1 MKIPKESGVN
11 LNYLFLI
18 FITFSL
24 IACELGS
31 DYTKSNQ
38 NLKNKNGAVS
48 STSSLASAAGIDIMK
63 KGGNA
68 FDAIVATGF
77 TLAVTSPSNGNIG
90 GGGFMVARTA
100 EGEIV
105 TLDFR
110 EKAPTLSY
118 ETMFL
123 DQEGNYSRNLAL
135 LSHKSSGVPG
145 TVDGLLKIFDDYG
158 SGNFTLDEIMS
169 YAIDYAENGHAI
181 NKSSAWGFD
190 FYKHLFLE
198 DKGSTEIFIKN
209 YSLEMRQLKEDVQ
222 NETIPEEEYIK
233 KMRDIKEWNE
243 GDIIVQKDL
252 AKTLKRIAT
261 NGRDGFYDGET
272 ADLIVSEMKAN
283 NGLISHDDL
292 NEYSSVYREPIV
304 GSYRGYTIISMG
316 PPSSGG
322 PLIIQMLN
330 MLENFDVSSMTRNST
345 EFVHML
351 TEIQRLAYADR
362 AIHLGDPDFYPS
374 PVPMLISKDYA
385 KKRLELVSMDK
396 ATPSTDIAAG
406 STIPESMETTHYSAM
421 DKFGNTVGITTT
433 INLSYGNKKIVDGAG
448 FLLNNE
454 MDDFASSPGSQ
465 NAFGLIGY
473 EANSIKP
480 AKRPLSSMS
489 PTIVLNPEGEPL
501 MTIGAA
507 GGSRIIT
514 TVLQVII
521 SVIDHKLNVQE
532 AISLGRTHSQWIP
545 DVIRYE
551 GKNKMNTEFNQFL
564 PSLSTKQIEDLKSLN
579 HKFEDGN
586 VENGIYYLARA
597 HGIMYKDGQFI
608 TGVDWRGN
616 GEISDGITY

>member
-1 MKIPKESGVN
+1 M
-11 LNYLFLI
+11 L
-18 FITFSL
+18 SL
-24 IACELGS
+24 MACKFGS
-31 DYTKSNQ
+31 DYTQTSQ
-38 NLKNKNGAVS
+38 NLENKNGAVS
-48 STSSLASAAGIDIMK
+48 STSRLASAAGIDIMK

-100 EGEIV
+100 NGEIV

-123 DQEGNYSRNLAL
+123 DENGNYSRNLAL

-145 TVDGLLKIFDDYG
+145 TVDGLIKIFNDYG
-158 SGNFTLDEIMS
+158 SGNFTLNEILS
-169 YAIDYAENGHAI
+169 YAIEYAENGHAI
-181 NKSSAWGFD
+181 NKSSAFGFD

-198 DKGSTEIFIKN
+198 DKGSTEVFIKD
-209 YSLEMRQLKEDVQ
+209 YSLEMRQLQEDVS
-222 NETIPEEEYIK
+222 NGTIPEEEYIK
-233 KMRDIKEWNE
+233 KMRELNQWNE

-252 AKTLKRIAT
+252 AETLKRIAL
-261 NGRDGFYDGET
+261 NGRDGFYEGKT
-272 ADLIVSEMKAN
+272 ADLIVNEMKLN
-283 NGLISHDDL
+283 NGLISHEDL
-292 NEYSSVYREPIV
+292 KEYNSVYREPIV
-304 GSYRGYTIISMG
+304 GNYRGHTIISMG

-330 MLENFDVSSMTRNST
+330 MLENFEVQAMKRNST

-385 KKRLELVSMDK
+385 KKRLGLISMDK
-396 ATPSTDIAAG
+396 ATPSSEIAAG

-433 INLSYGNKKIVDGAG
+433 INLSFGNKKIVDGAG

-489 PTIVLNPEGEPL
+489 PTIVLNPEGESL

-521 SVIDHKLNVQE
+521 SVVDHKLNVQE
-532 AISLGRTHSQWIP
+532 AINLGRTHSQWIP

-551 GKNKMNTEFNQFL
+551 GVNNMNTKFNEFL
-564 PSLSTKQIEDLKSLN
+564 PSLSTKQIDELKNLN
-579 HKFEDGN
+579 HRFEDGN

-597 HGIMYKDGQFI
+597 HGIMYKDGQFT

>member
-1 MKIPKESGVN
+1 MKKILKKTS
-11 LNYLFLI
+11 
-18 FITFSL
+18 FIIIAMSL

-31 DYTKSNQ
+31 DYTIVNKNEP
-38 NLKNKNGAVS
+38 NKNGAVS
-48 STSSLASAAGIDIMK
+48 STSSLASKAGIDIMK
-63 KGGNA
+63 RGGNA

-100 EGEIV
+100 DGEIV
-105 TLDFR
+105 SLDFR
-110 EKAPTLSY
+110 EKAPTMSY

-123 DQEGNYSRNLAL
+123 DQDGNYSRNLAL

-145 TVDGLLKIFDDYG
+145 TVDGLIRILEDYG
-158 SGNFTLDEIMS
+158 SGNFTLQEILS
-169 YAIDYAENGHAI
+169 YAIDYAENGHPI
-181 NKSSAWGFD
+181 NKSSAFGFD
-190 FYKHLFLE
+190 FYKHFFLE
-198 DKGSTEIFIKN
+198 DKGSTKIFIKD
-209 YSLEMRQLKEDVQ
+209 YTLEMKQLQEDVL
-222 NETIPEEEYIK
+222 NGTIPEEEYIQ
-233 KMRDIKEWNE
+233 KMRSLDQWEQ
-243 GDIIVQKDL
+243 GDIIYQKDL
-252 AKTLKRIAT
+252 AETLKRIAK
-261 NGRDGFYDGET
+261 NGRDGFYKGKT
-272 ADLIVSEMKAN
+272 ADLIVDEMKAN
-283 NGLISHDDL
+283 NGLISHKDL
-292 NEYSSVYREPIV
+292 EEYNSVYREPII
-304 GSYRGYTIISMG
+304 GNYRGYTVASMG

-330 MLENFDVSSMTRNST
+330 MLENFDVASMKRNST
-345 EFVHML
+345 QFVHML

-374 PVPMLISKDYA
+374 PIPMLVSKDYA
-385 KKRLELVSMDK
+385 KKRLGLISMDR
-396 ATPSTDIAAG
+396 ATPSEEIAAG
-406 STIPESMETTHYSAM
+406 NSVPESMETTHYSAM

-454 MDDFASSPGSQ
+454 MDDFATSPGVQ

-489 PTIVLNPEGEPL
+489 PTIVLDPDGTPL
-501 MTIGAA
+501 MTVGAA

-521 SVIDHKLNVQE
+521 SVIDHNLNVQD
-532 AISLGRTHSQWIP
+532 AINFGRTHSQWIP

-551 GKNKMNTEFNQFL
+551 GVNDSNEEFNKFL
-564 PSLSTKQIEDLKSLN
+564 PSLSTNQINELKMLN

-597 HGIMYKDGQFI
+597 HGIMYKNGQFF

-616 GEISDGITY
+616 GEISDGVTY

>member
-1 MKIPKESGVN
+1 MKKN

-18 FITFSL
+18 FITLSL
-24 IACELGS
+24 IACEFGS
-31 DYTKSNQ
+31 DYTKTNQ
-38 NLKNKNGAVS
+38 NLNNKNGAVS
-48 STSSLASAAGIDIMK
+48 STSRLASAAGVDIMK

-100 EGEIV
+100 NGEIV

-123 DQEGNYSRNLAL
+123 DENGNYSRNLAL

-158 SGNFTLDEIMS
+158 SGNFTIEEILS
-169 YAIDYAENGHAI
+169 YAIDYAENGHTI
-181 NKSSAWGFD
+181 NKSSAFGFD

-198 DKGSTEIFIKN
+198 DEGSTDIFIKD
-209 YSLEMRQLKEDVQ
+209 YSLEMRQLQEDVL
-222 NETIPEEEYIK
+222 NGTIPQEEYIN
-233 KMRDIKEWNE
+233 KMRLLKQWDE
-243 GDIIVQKDL
+243 GDIIIQKDL
-252 AKTLKRIAT
+252 AETLKRIASD
-261 NGRDGFYDGET
+261 GRDGFYKGKT
-272 ADLIVSEMKAN
+272 ADLIVNEMKAN

-292 NEYSSVYREPIV
+292 KEYNSVYREPIV

-330 MLENFDVSSMTRNST
+330 MLENFEIASMKRNST

-374 PVPMLISKDYA
+374 PVPMLISKEYA
-385 KKRLELVSMDK
+385 KKRLGLVSMDK
-396 ATPSTDIAAG
+396 ATPSTEIAAG
-406 STIPESMETTHYSAM
+406 NTTPESMETTHYSAM

-532 AISLGRTHSQWIP
+532 AINLGRTHSQWIP

-551 GKNKMNTEFNQFL
+551 GENRMNTEFNQFL

>member
-1 MKIPKESGVN
+1 MFM
-11 LNYLFLI
+11 L
-18 FITFSL
+18 SL
-24 IACELGS
+24 MACKFGS
-31 DYTKSNQ
+31 DYTQTIQ
-38 NLKNKNGAVS
+38 NLDNKNGAVS
-48 STSSLASAAGIDIMK
+48 STSRLASAAGIDIMK

-100 EGEIV
+100 NGEIV

-123 DQEGNYSRNLAL
+123 DENGNYSRNLAL
-135 LSHKSSGVPG
+135 FSHKSSGVPG
-145 TVDGLLKIFDDYG
+145 SVDGLIKIFNDYG
-158 SGNFTLDEIMS
+158 SGNFTLNEILS
-169 YAIDYAENGHAI
+169 YAIKYAENGHAI
-181 NKSSAWGFD
+181 NKSSAFGFD

-198 DKGSTEIFIKN
+198 DKGSTEVFIKD
-209 YSLEMRQLKEDVQ
+209 YSLEMRQLQEDVS
-222 NETIPEEEYIK
+222 NGTIPEEEYIK
-233 KMRDIKEWNE
+233 KMRELNQWNE

-252 AKTLKRIAT
+252 AETLKRIAL
-261 NGRDGFYDGET
+261 NGRDGFYEGKT
-272 ADLIVSEMKAN
+272 ADLIVNEMKLN
-283 NGLISHDDL
+283 NGLISHEDL
-292 NEYSSVYREPIV
+292 KEYNSVYREPIV
-304 GSYRGYTIISMG
+304 GNYRGHTIISMG

-330 MLENFDVSSMTRNST
+330 MLENFEVQAMKRNST

-385 KKRLELVSMDK
+385 KKRLGLISMDK
-396 ATPSTDIAAG
+396 ATPSSEIAAG
-406 STIPESMETTHYSAM
+406 STTPESMETTHYSAM

-433 INLSYGNKKIVDGAG
+433 INLSFGNKKIVDGAG

-489 PTIVLNPEGEPL
+489 PTIVLNPEGESL

-521 SVIDHKLNVQE
+521 SVVDHKLNVQE
-532 AISLGRTHSQWIP
+532 AINLGRTHSQWIP

-551 GKNKMNTEFNQFL
+551 GVNNMNTKSNEFL
-564 PSLSTKQIEDLKSLN
+564 PSLSIKQIDELKNLN
-579 HKFEDGN
+579 HRFEDGN

-597 HGIMYKDGQFI
+597 HGIMYKDGQFT

>member
-1 MKIPKESGVN
+1 MKKN

-18 FITFSL
+18 LATFSL

-31 DYTKSNQ
+31 DYTNTNQ

-100 EGEIV
+100 AGEIV

-145 TVDGLLKIFDDYG
+145 TVDGLIRIFNDYG
-158 SGNFTLDEIMS
+158 SGNFTLDEILS
-169 YAIDYAENGHAI
+169 YAIDYAENGHAV

-261 NGRDGFYDGET
+261 NGRDGFYKGET
-272 ADLIVSEMKAN
+272 ADLIVNEMKAN
-283 NGLISHDDL
+283 NGLITYEDL
-292 NEYSSVYREPIV
+292 KEYNSVYRKPII
-304 GSYRGYTIISMG
+304 GNYRGYTIISMG

-421 DKFGNTVGITTT
+421 DKLGNTVGITTT

-489 PTIVLNPEGEPL
+489 PTIVLTPEGEPL

-521 SVIDHKLNVQE
+521 SVVDHNLSVQD
-532 AISLGRTHSQWIP
+532 AINLGRTHSQWIP

-564 PSLSTKQIEDLKSLN
+564 PSLSEKQISELEDLD

-586 VENGIYYLARA
+586 VESGMYYLARA
-597 HGIMYKDGQFI
+597 HGIMYKNGQFF

>member
-1 MKIPKESGVN
+1 MKKN

-18 FITFSL
+18 LATFSL

-31 DYTKSNQ
+31 DYKKANQ

-90 GGGFMVARTA
+90 GGGFMVAITA
-100 EGEIV
+100 AGEIV

-145 TVDGLLKIFDDYG
+145 TVDGLIRIFNDYG
-158 SGNFTLDEIMS
+158 SGNFTLDEILS
-169 YAIDYAENGHAI
+169 YAIDYAENGHAV

-261 NGRDGFYDGET
+261 NGRDGFYKGET
-272 ADLIVSEMKAN
+272 ADLIVNEMKAN
-283 NGLISHDDL
+283 NGLITYEDL
-292 NEYSSVYREPIV
+292 KEYNSVYRKPIV
-304 GSYRGYTIISMG
+304 GNYRGYTIISMG

-421 DKFGNTVGITTT
+421 DKLGNTVGITTT

-489 PTIVLNPEGEPL
+489 PTIVLTPEGEPL

-521 SVIDHKLNVQE
+521 SVVDHNLSVQD
-532 AISLGRTHSQWIP
+532 AINLGRTHSQWIP

-564 PSLSTKQIEDLKSLN
+564 PSLSEKQISELEDLD

-586 VENGIYYLARA
+586 VESGMYYLARA
-597 HGIMYKDGQFI
+597 HGIMYKNGQFL

>member
-1 MKIPKESGVN
+1 MKKN
-11 LNYLFLI
+11 LNYLLLI
-18 FITFSL
+18 LSTFSL

-31 DYTKSNQ
+31 DYTKTNQ

-145 TVDGLLKIFDDYG
+145 TVDGLIKIFNDYG
-158 SGNFTLDEIMS
+158 SGNFTLDEILS

-209 YSLEMRQLKEDVQ
+209 YSLEMRQLQEDVQ

-233 KMRDIKEWNE
+233 KMRGIKEWNE

-261 NGRDGFYDGET
+261 NGRDGFYEGET

-283 NGLISHDDL
+283 NGLITYEDL
-292 NEYSSVYREPIV
+292 KEYNSVYRKPVI

-345 EFVHML
+345 EFVHLL

-385 KKRLELVSMDK
+385 KKRLELVSMDR

-421 DKFGNTVGITTT
+421 DKLGNTVGITTT

-489 PTIVLNPEGEPL
+489 PTIVLTPEGEPL

-514 TVLQVII
+514 TVLQIII
-521 SVIDHKLNVQE
+521 SVVDHNLSVQD
-532 AISLGRTHSQWIP
+532 AINLGRTHSQWIP

-564 PSLSTKQIEDLKSLN
+564 PSLSEKQISELEELN

-586 VENGIYYLARA
+586 VESGMYYLARA
-597 HGIMYKDGQFI
+597 HGIMYKNGQFF

>member
-1 MKIPKESGVN
+1 MKKN

-18 FITFSL
+18 LATFSL

-31 DYTKSNQ
+31 DYTKTNQ
-38 NLKNKNGAVS
+38 NLNNKNGAVS

-145 TVDGLLKIFDDYG
+145 TVDGLIRIFNDYG
-158 SGNFTLDEIMS
+158 SGNFTLNEILS

-209 YSLEMRQLKEDVQ
+209 YSLEMRQLQEDVQ

-261 NGRDGFYDGET
+261 NGRDGFYEGET

-283 NGLISHDDL
+283 NGLITYEDL
-292 NEYSSVYREPIV
+292 KEYNSVYRKPII

-421 DKFGNTVGITTT
+421 DKLGNTVGITTT

-489 PTIVLNPEGEPL
+489 PTIVLTPEGEPL

-521 SVIDHKLNVQE
+521 SVVDHNLSVQD
-532 AISLGRTHSQWIP
+532 AINLGRTHSQWIP

-564 PSLSTKQIEDLKSLN
+564 PSLSEKQISELEELD

-586 VENGIYYLARA
+586 VESGMYYLARA
-597 HGIMYKDGQFI
+597 HGIMYKNGQFF

>member
-1 MKIPKESGVN
+1 MFM
-11 LNYLFLI
+11 L
-18 FITFSL
+18 SL
-24 IACELGS
+24 MACKFGS
-31 DYTKSNQ
+31 DYTQTSQ
-38 NLKNKNGAVS
+38 NLENKNGAVS
-48 STSSLASAAGIDIMK
+48 STSRLASAAGIDIMK

-100 EGEIV
+100 NGEII

-123 DQEGNYSRNLAL
+123 DENGNYSRNLAL

-145 TVDGLLKIFDDYG
+145 TVDGLIKIFNDYG
-158 SGNFTLDEIMS
+158 SGNFTLNEILS
-169 YAIDYAENGHAI
+169 YAIEYAENGHAI
-181 NKSSAWGFD
+181 NKSSAFGFD

-198 DKGSTEIFIKN
+198 DKGSTEVFIKD
-209 YSLEMRQLKEDVQ
+209 YSLEMRQLQEDVS
-222 NETIPEEEYIK
+222 NGTIPEEEYIK
-233 KMRDIKEWNE
+233 KMRQLNQWNE

-252 AKTLKRIAT
+252 AETLKRIAL
-261 NGRDGFYDGET
+261 NGRDGFYEGKT
-272 ADLIVSEMKAN
+272 ADLIVNEMKLN

-292 NEYSSVYREPIV
+292 KEYNSVYREPIV
-304 GSYRGYTIISMG
+304 GNYRGHTIISMG

-330 MLENFDVSSMTRNST
+330 MLENFEVQAMKRNST

-385 KKRLELVSMDK
+385 KKRLGLISMDK
-396 ATPSTDIAAG
+396 ATPSSEIAAG
-406 STIPESMETTHYSAM
+406 STTPESMETTHYSAM

-433 INLSYGNKKIVDGAG
+433 INLSFGNKKIVDGAG

-489 PTIVLNPEGEPL
+489 PTIVLNPEGESL

-521 SVIDHKLNVQE
+521 SVVDHKLNVQE
-532 AISLGRTHSQWIP
+532 AINLGRTHSQWIP

-551 GKNKMNTEFNQFL
+551 GVNDMNTKFNEFL
-564 PSLSTKQIEDLKSLN
+564 PSLSTKQIDELKNLN
-579 HKFEDGN
+579 HRFEDGN

-597 HGIMYKDGQFI
+597 HGIMYKDGQFT

>member
-1 MKIPKESGVN
+1 MFM
-11 LNYLFLI
+11 L
-18 FITFSL
+18 SL
-24 IACELGS
+24 MACKFGS
-31 DYTKSNQ
+31 DYTQTIQ
-38 NLKNKNGAVS
+38 NLDNRNGAVS
-48 STSSLASAAGIDIMK
+48 STSRLASAAGIDIMK

-100 EGEIV
+100 NGEIV

-123 DQEGNYSRNLAL
+123 DENGNYSRNLAL
-135 LSHKSSGVPG
+135 FSHKSSGVPG
-145 TVDGLLKIFDDYG
+145 TVDGLIKIFNDYG
-158 SGNFTLDEIMS
+158 SGNFTLNEILS
-169 YAIDYAENGHAI
+169 YAIEYAENGHAI
-181 NKSSAWGFD
+181 NKSSAFGFD

-198 DKGSTEIFIKN
+198 DKGSTEVFIKD
-209 YSLEMRQLKEDVQ
+209 YSLEMRQLQEDVS
-222 NETIPEEEYIK
+222 NGTIPEEEYIK
-233 KMRDIKEWNE
+233 KMRELNQWNE
-243 GDIIVQKDL
+243 GDVIVQKDL
-252 AKTLKRIAT
+252 AETLKRIAL
-261 NGRDGFYDGET
+261 NGRDGFYEGKT
-272 ADLIVSEMKAN
+272 ADLIVNEMKLN
-283 NGLISHDDL
+283 NGLISHEDL
-292 NEYSSVYREPIV
+292 KEYNSVYREPIV
-304 GSYRGYTIISMG
+304 GNYRGHTIISMG

-330 MLENFDVSSMTRNST
+330 MLENFEVQAMKRNST

-385 KKRLELVSMDK
+385 KKRLGLISMDK
-396 ATPSTDIAAG
+396 ATPSSEIAAG
-406 STIPESMETTHYSAM
+406 STTPESMETTHYSAM

-433 INLSYGNKKIVDGAG
+433 INLSFGNKKIVDGAG

-489 PTIVLNPEGEPL
+489 PTIVLNPEGESL

-521 SVIDHKLNVQE
+521 SVVDHKLNVQE
-532 AISLGRTHSQWIP
+532 AINLGRTHSQWIP

-551 GKNKMNTEFNQFL
+551 GVNNMNAKSNEFL
-564 PSLSTKQIEDLKSLN
+564 PSLSTKQIDELKNLN
-579 HKFEDGN
+579 HRFEDGN

-597 HGIMYKDGQFI
+597 HGIMYKDGQFT

>member
-1 MKIPKESGVN
+1 MFM
-11 LNYLFLI
+11 L
-18 FITFSL
+18 SL
-24 IACELGS
+24 MACKFGS
-31 DYTKSNQ
+31 DYTQTNQ
-38 NLKNKNGAVS
+38 NLENKNGAVS
-48 STSSLASAAGIDIMK
+48 STSRLASAAGIDIMK

-100 EGEIV
+100 NGEIV

-123 DQEGNYSRNLAL
+123 DENGNYSRNLAL

-145 TVDGLLKIFDDYG
+145 TVDGLIKIFNDYG
-158 SGNFTLDEIMS
+158 SGNFTLNEILS
-169 YAIDYAENGHAI
+169 YAIEYAENGHAI
-181 NKSSAWGFD
+181 NKSSAFGFD

-198 DKGSTEIFIKN
+198 DKGSTEVFIKD
-209 YSLEMRQLKEDVQ
+209 YSLEMRQLQEDVS
-222 NETIPEEEYIK
+222 NGTIPEEEYIK
-233 KMRDIKEWNE
+233 KMRELNQWNE

-252 AKTLKRIAT
+252 AETLKRIAL
-261 NGRDGFYDGET
+261 NGRDGFYEGKT
-272 ADLIVSEMKAN
+272 ADLIVNEMKLN
-283 NGLISHDDL
+283 NGLISHEDL
-292 NEYSSVYREPIV
+292 KEYNSVYREPIV
-304 GSYRGYTIISMG
+304 GNYRGHTIISMG

-330 MLENFDVSSMTRNST
+330 MLENFEVQAMKRNST

-385 KKRLELVSMDK
+385 KKRLGLISMDK
-396 ATPSTDIAAG
+396 ATPSSEIAAG

-433 INLSYGNKKIVDGAG
+433 INLSFGNKKIVDGAG

-489 PTIVLNPEGEPL
+489 PTIVLSPEGEPL

-532 AISLGRTHSQWIP
+532 AINLGRTHSQWIP

-551 GKNKMNTEFNQFL
+551 GMNNMNTKFNKFL
-564 PSLSTKQIEDLKSLN
+564 PSLSTKQIDELKSLN
-579 HKFEDGN
+579 HRFEDGN

-597 HGIMYKDGQFI
+597 HGIMYKDGQFT

>member
-1 MKIPKESGVN
+1 MFM
-11 LNYLFLI
+11 L
-18 FITFSL
+18 SL
-24 IACELGS
+24 MACKFGS
-31 DYTKSNQ
+31 DYTQTNQ
-38 NLKNKNGAVS
+38 NLENKNGAVS
-48 STSSLASAAGIDIMK
+48 STSRLASAAGIDIMK

-100 EGEIV
+100 NGEIV

-123 DQEGNYSRNLAL
+123 DENGNYSRNLAL

-145 TVDGLLKIFDDYG
+145 TVDGLIKIFNDYG
-158 SGNFTLDEIMS
+158 SGNFTLNEILS
-169 YAIDYAENGHAI
+169 YAIEYAENGHAI
-181 NKSSAWGFD
+181 NKSSAFGFD

-198 DKGSTEIFIKN
+198 DKGSTEVFIKD
-209 YSLEMRQLKEDVQ
+209 YSLEMRQLQEDVS
-222 NETIPEEEYIK
+222 NGTIPEEEYIK
-233 KMRDIKEWNE
+233 KMRQLNQWNE

-252 AKTLKRIAT
+252 AETLKRIAL
-261 NGRDGFYDGET
+261 NGRDGFYEGKT
-272 ADLIVSEMKAN
+272 ADLIVNEMKLN

-292 NEYSSVYREPIV
+292 KEYNSVYREPIV
-304 GSYRGYTIISMG
+304 GNYRGHTIISMG

-330 MLENFDVSSMTRNST
+330 MLENFEVRAMKRNST

-385 KKRLELVSMDK
+385 KKRLGLISMDK
-396 ATPSTDIAAG
+396 ATPSSEIAAG
-406 STIPESMETTHYSAM
+406 STTPESMETTHYSAM

-433 INLSYGNKKIVDGAG
+433 INLSFGNKKIVDGAG

-489 PTIVLNPEGEPL
+489 PTIVLNPEGESL

-521 SVIDHKLNVQE
+521 SVVDHKLNVQE
-532 AISLGRTHSQWIP
+532 AINLGRTHSQWIP

-551 GKNKMNTEFNQFL
+551 GVNDMNTKSNEFL
-564 PSLSTKQIEDLKSLN
+564 PSLSTKQIDELKNLN
-579 HKFEDGN
+579 HRFEDGN

-597 HGIMYKDGQFI
+597 HGIMYKDGQFT

>member
-1 MKIPKESGVN
+1 M
-11 LNYLFLI
+11 
-18 FITFSL
+18 
-24 IACELGS
+24 ACKFES
-31 DYTKSNQ
+31 DYTQTNQ
-38 NLKNKNGAVS
+38 NLENKNGAVS
-48 STSSLASAAGIDIMK
+48 STSRLASAAGIDIMK

-100 EGEIV
+100 NGEIV

-123 DQEGNYSRNLAL
+123 DENGNYSRNLAL

-145 TVDGLLKIFDDYG
+145 TVDGLIKIFNDYG
-158 SGNFTLDEIMS
+158 SGNFTLNEILS
-169 YAIDYAENGHAI
+169 YAIEYAENGHAI
-181 NKSSAWGFD
+181 NKSSAFGFD

-198 DKGSTEIFIKN
+198 DKGSTEVFIKD
-209 YSLEMRQLKEDVQ
+209 YSLEMRQLQEDVS
-222 NETIPEEEYIK
+222 NGTIPEEEYIK
-233 KMRDIKEWNE
+233 KMRELNQWNE

-252 AKTLKRIAT
+252 AETLKRIAL
-261 NGRDGFYDGET
+261 NGRDGFYEGKT
-272 ADLIVSEMKAN
+272 ADLIVNEMKLN
-283 NGLISHDDL
+283 NGLISHEDL
-292 NEYSSVYREPIV
+292 KEYNSVYREPIV
-304 GSYRGYTIISMG
+304 GNYRGHTIISMG

-330 MLENFDVSSMTRNST
+330 MLENFEVQAMKRNST

-385 KKRLELVSMDK
+385 KKRLGLISMDK
-396 ATPSTDIAAG
+396 ATPSSEIAAG
-406 STIPESMETTHYSAM
+406 STTPESMETTHYSAM

-433 INLSYGNKKIVDGAG
+433 INLSFGNKKIVDGAG

-489 PTIVLNPEGEPL
+489 PTIVLSPEGEPL

-532 AISLGRTHSQWIP
+532 AINLGRTHSQWIP

-551 GKNKMNTEFNQFL
+551 GMNDMNTKFNKFL
-564 PSLSTKQIEDLKSLN
+564 PSLSTKQIDELKSLN
-579 HKFEDGN
+579 HRFEDGN

-597 HGIMYKDGQFI
+597 HGIMYKDGQFT

>member
-1 MKIPKESGVN
+1 MFMLS
-11 LNYLFLI
+11 F
-18 FITFSL
+18 
-24 IACELGS
+24 IACKFGS
-31 DYTKSNQ
+31 DYTQTSQ
-38 NLKNKNGAVS
+38 NLENKNGAVS
-48 STSSLASAAGIDIMK
+48 STSRLASAAGIDIMK

-100 EGEIV
+100 NGEIV

-123 DQEGNYSRNLAL
+123 DENGNYSRNLAL

-145 TVDGLLKIFDDYG
+145 TVDGLIKIFDDYG
-158 SGNFTLDEIMS
+158 SGNFTLDEILS

-181 NKSSAWGFD
+181 NKSSAFGFD

-198 DKGSTEIFIKN
+198 DKGSTEVFIKD
-209 YSLEMRQLKEDVQ
+209 YSLEMRQLQEDVS
-222 NETIPEEEYIK
+222 NGTIPEEEYIK
-233 KMRDIKEWNE
+233 KMRQLNQWNE
-243 GDIIVQKDL
+243 GDVIVQKDL
-252 AKTLKRIAT
+252 AETLKRIAL
-261 NGRDGFYDGET
+261 NGRDGFYEGKT
-272 ADLIVSEMKAN
+272 ADLIVNEMKLN

-292 NEYSSVYREPIV
+292 KEYNSVYREPIV
-304 GSYRGYTIISMG
+304 GNYRGHTIISMG

-330 MLENFDVSSMTRNST
+330 MLENFEVQAMKRNST

-385 KKRLELVSMDK
+385 KKRLGLISMDK
-396 ATPSTDIAAG
+396 ATPSSEIAAG
-406 STIPESMETTHYSAM
+406 STTPESMETTHYSAM

-433 INLSYGNKKIVDGAG
+433 INLSFGNKKIVDGAG

-489 PTIVLNPEGEPL
+489 PTIVLNPEGESL

-521 SVIDHKLNVQE
+521 SVVDHKLNVQE
-532 AISLGRTHSQWIP
+532 AINLGRTHSQWIP

-551 GKNKMNTEFNQFL
+551 GVNDMNTKFNEFL
-564 PSLSTKQIEDLKSLN
+564 PSLSTKQIDELKNLN
-579 HKFEDGN
+579 HRFEDGN

-597 HGIMYKDGQFI
+597 HGIMYKDGQFT

>member
-1 MKIPKESGVN
+1 MKIILKKTS
-11 LNYLFLI
+11 LI
-18 FITFSL
+18 LIAISL

-31 DYTKSNQ
+31 DYPLAN
-38 NLKNKNGAVS
+38 NNEENRNGAVS
-48 STSSLASAAGIDIMK
+48 STSNLASEAGIDIMK

-77 TLAVTSPSNGNIG
+77 TLAVTSPANGNIG

-100 EGEIV
+100 DGEIIS
-105 TLDFR
+105 LDFR

-123 DQEGNYSRNLAL
+123 DKDGKYSRNLAL
-135 LSHKSSGVPG
+135 LSHQSSGVPG
-145 TVDGLLKIFDDYG
+145 TVDGLIKIFDDYG
-158 SGNFTLDEIMS
+158 SGNFTLQEILS

-181 NKSSAWGFD
+181 NKSSAFGFD
-190 FYKHLFLE
+190 FYKHFFLE
-198 DKGSTEIFIKN
+198 DVGSTKIFIKD
-209 YSLEMRQLKEDVQ
+209 YSLEMRQLQEDVL
-222 NETIPEEEYIK
+222 NGTIPEEEYIK
-233 KMRDIKEWNE
+233 KMRALDQWNQ
-243 GDIIVQKDL
+243 GDIIYQKDL
-252 AKTLKRIAT
+252 AETLKRIAK
-261 NGRDGFYDGET
+261 NGRDGFYKGET
-272 ADLIVSEMKAN
+272 ADLIVDEMKSN
-283 NGLISHDDL
+283 NGLISHADL
-292 NEYSSVYREPIV
+292 EEYNSVYRDPII
-304 GSYRGYTIISMG
+304 GNYRGFTIASMG

-330 MLENFDVSSMTRNST
+330 MLENFDVSSMKRNST
-345 EFVHML
+345 QFVHML

-374 PVPMLISKDYA
+374 PIPMLVSKDYA
-385 KKRLELVSMDK
+385 KKRLGLVSMDK
-396 ATPSTDIAAG
+396 ATPSEEIAAG
-406 STIPESMETTHYSAM
+406 KSIPESMETTHYSAM
-421 DKFGNTVGITTT
+421 DSFGNTVGITTT

-454 MDDFASSPGSQ
+454 MDDFATSPGVQ

-489 PTIVLNPEGEPL
+489 PTIVLDPDGKPL

-521 SVIDHKLNVQE
+521 SVVDHNLNVQD
-532 AISLGRTHSQWIP
+532 AINLGRTHSQWIP

-551 GKNKMNTEFNQFL
+551 GKNNLIEESNKFL
-564 PSLSTKQIEDLKSLN
+564 PSLSSKQIDELKMLN

-586 VENGIYYLARA
+586 VENGNYFIARA
-597 HGIMYKDGQFI
+597 HGIMYKNGQFF

>member
-1 MKIPKESGVN
+1 MFM
-11 LNYLFLI
+11 L
-18 FITFSL
+18 SL
-24 IACELGS
+24 MACKFGS
-31 DYTKSNQ
+31 DYTQTNQ
-38 NLKNKNGAVS
+38 NLENKNGAVS
-48 STSSLASAAGIDIMK
+48 STSRLASAAGIDIMK

-100 EGEIV
+100 NGEIV

-123 DQEGNYSRNLAL
+123 DENGNYSRNLAL

-145 TVDGLLKIFDDYG
+145 TVDGLIKIFNDYG
-158 SGNFTLDEIMS
+158 SGNFTLNEILS
-169 YAIDYAENGHAI
+169 YAIEYAENGHAI
-181 NKSSAWGFD
+181 NKSSAFGFD

-198 DKGSTEIFIKN
+198 DKGSTEVFIKD
-209 YSLEMRQLKEDVQ
+209 YSLEMRQLQEDVS
-222 NETIPEEEYIK
+222 NGTIPEEEYIK
-233 KMRDIKEWNE
+233 KMRQLNQWNE

-252 AKTLKRIAT
+252 AETLKRIAL
-261 NGRDGFYDGET
+261 NGRDGFYEGKT
-272 ADLIVSEMKAN
+272 ADLIVNEMKLN

-292 NEYSSVYREPIV
+292 KEYNSVYREPIV
-304 GSYRGYTIISMG
+304 GNYRGHTIISMG

-330 MLENFDVSSMTRNST
+330 MLENFEVQAMKRNST

-385 KKRLELVSMDK
+385 KKRLGLISMDK
-396 ATPSTDIAAG
+396 ATPSSEIAAG
-406 STIPESMETTHYSAM
+406 STTPESMETTHYSAM

-433 INLSYGNKKIVDGAG
+433 INLSFGNKKIVDGAG

-489 PTIVLNPEGEPL
+489 PTIVLNPEGESL

-521 SVIDHKLNVQE
+521 SVVDHKLNVQE
-532 AISLGRTHSQWIP
+532 AINLGRTHSQWIP

-551 GKNKMNTEFNQFL
+551 GVNDMNTKFNEFL
-564 PSLSTKQIEDLKSLN
+564 PSLSTKQIDELKNLN
-579 HKFEDGN
+579 HRFEDGN

-597 HGIMYKDGQFI
+597 HGIMYKDGQFT

>member
-1 MKIPKESGVN
+1 MKKN

-31 DYTKSNQ
+31 DYTKTNQ

-145 TVDGLLKIFDDYG
+145 TVDGLIRIFNDYG
-158 SGNFTLDEIMS
+158 SGNFTLDEILS

-209 YSLEMRQLKEDVQ
+209 YSLEMRQLQEDVQ

-261 NGRDGFYDGET
+261 NGRDGFYEGET

-283 NGLISHDDL
+283 NGLITYEDL
-292 NEYSSVYREPIV
+292 KEYNSVYRKPII

-421 DKFGNTVGITTT
+421 DKLGNTVGITTT

-489 PTIVLNPEGEPL
+489 PTIVLTPEGEPL

-521 SVIDHKLNVQE
+521 SVVDHNLSVQD
-532 AISLGRTHSQWIP
+532 AINLGRTHSQWIP

-564 PSLSTKQIEDLKSLN
+564 PSLSEKQISELEELD

-586 VENGIYYLARA
+586 VESGMYYLARA
-597 HGIMYKDGQFI
+597 HGIMYKKGQFF

>member
-1 MKIPKESGVN
+1 MFM
-11 LNYLFLI
+11 L
-18 FITFSL
+18 SL
-24 IACELGS
+24 MACKFGS
-31 DYTKSNQ
+31 DYTQTSQ
-38 NLKNKNGAVS
+38 NLENKNGAVS
-48 STSSLASAAGIDIMK
+48 STSRLASAAGIDIMK

-100 EGEIV
+100 NGEIV

-123 DQEGNYSRNLAL
+123 DENGNYSRNLAL

-145 TVDGLLKIFDDYG
+145 TVDGLIKIFDDYG
-158 SGNFTLDEIMS
+158 SGNFTLDEILS

-181 NKSSAWGFD
+181 NKSSAFGFD

-198 DKGSTEIFIKN
+198 DKGSTEVFIKD
-209 YSLEMRQLKEDVQ
+209 YSLEMRQLQEDVS
-222 NETIPEEEYIK
+222 NGTIPEEEYIK
-233 KMRDIKEWNE
+233 KMRQLNQWNE

-252 AKTLKRIAT
+252 AETLKRIAL
-261 NGRDGFYDGET
+261 NGRDGFYEGKT
-272 ADLIVSEMKAN
+272 ADLIVNEMKLN

-292 NEYSSVYREPIV
+292 KEYNSVYREPIV
-304 GSYRGYTIISMG
+304 GNYRGHTIISMG

-330 MLENFDVSSMTRNST
+330 MLENFEVQAMKRNST

-385 KKRLELVSMDK
+385 KKRLGLISMDK
-396 ATPSTDIAAG
+396 ATPSSEIAAG
-406 STIPESMETTHYSAM
+406 STTPESMETTHYSAM

-433 INLSYGNKKIVDGAG
+433 INLSFGNKKIVDGAG

-489 PTIVLNPEGEPL
+489 PTIVLNPEGESL

-521 SVIDHKLNVQE
+521 SVVDHKLNVQE
-532 AISLGRTHSQWIP
+532 AINLGRTHSQWIP

-551 GKNKMNTEFNQFL
+551 GINDMNTKSNEFL
-564 PSLSTKQIEDLKSLN
+564 PSLSAKQIDELKNLN
-579 HKFEDGN
+579 HRFEDGN

-597 HGIMYKDGQFI
+597 HGIMYKDGQFT

>member
-1 MKIPKESGVN
+1 MKKN

-18 FITFSL
+18 LATFSL

-31 DYTKSNQ
+31 DYTKTNQ

-100 EGEIV
+100 AGEIV

-145 TVDGLLKIFDDYG
+145 TVDGLIRIFNDYG
-158 SGNFTLDEIMS
+158 SGNFTLDDILS
-169 YAIDYAENGHAI
+169 YAIDYAENGHAV

-261 NGRDGFYDGET
+261 NGRDGFYKGET
-272 ADLIVSEMKAN
+272 ADLIVNEMKAN
-283 NGLISHDDL
+283 NGLITYEDL
-292 NEYSSVYREPIV
+292 KEYNSVYRKPII
-304 GSYRGYTIISMG
+304 GNYRGYTIISMG

-421 DKFGNTVGITTT
+421 DKLGNTVGITTT

-489 PTIVLNPEGEPL
+489 PTIVLTPEGEPL

-521 SVIDHKLNVQE
+521 SVVDHNLSVQD
-532 AISLGRTHSQWIP
+532 AINLGRTHSQWIP

-564 PSLSTKQIEDLKSLN
+564 PSLSEKQISELEDLD

-586 VENGIYYLARA
+586 VESGMYYLARA
-597 HGIMYKDGQFI
+597 HGIMYKNGQFF

>member
-1 MKIPKESGVN
+1 M
-11 LNYLFLI
+11 L
-18 FITFSL
+18 SL
-24 IACELGS
+24 MACKFGS
-31 DYTKSNQ
+31 DYTQTSQ

-48 STSSLASAAGIDIMK
+48 STSRLASAAGIDIMK

-100 EGEIV
+100 NGEIV

-123 DQEGNYSRNLAL
+123 DENGNYSRNLAL
-135 LSHKSSGVPG
+135 FSHKSSGVPG
-145 TVDGLLKIFDDYG
+145 TVDGLIKIFNDYG
-158 SGNFTLDEIMS
+158 SGNFTLNEILS
-169 YAIDYAENGHAI
+169 YAIEYAENGHAI
-181 NKSSAWGFD
+181 NKSSAFGFD

-198 DKGSTEIFIKN
+198 DKGSTEVFIKD
-209 YSLEMRQLKEDVQ
+209 YSLEMRQLQEDVS
-222 NETIPEEEYIK
+222 NGTIPEEEYIK
-233 KMRDIKEWNE
+233 KMRELNQWNE

-252 AKTLKRIAT
+252 AETLKRIAL
-261 NGRDGFYDGET
+261 NGRDGFYEGKT
-272 ADLIVSEMKAN
+272 ADLIVNEMKLN
-283 NGLISHDDL
+283 NGLISHEDL
-292 NEYSSVYREPIV
+292 KEYNSVYREPIV
-304 GSYRGYTIISMG
+304 GNYRGHTIISMG

-330 MLENFDVSSMTRNST
+330 MLENFEVQAMKRNST

-385 KKRLELVSMDK
+385 KKRLGLISMDK
-396 ATPSTDIAAG
+396 ATPSSEIAAG
-406 STIPESMETTHYSAM
+406 STTPESMETTHYSAM

-433 INLSYGNKKIVDGAG
+433 INLSFGNKKIVDGAG

-489 PTIVLNPEGEPL
+489 PTIVLNPEGESL

-521 SVIDHKLNVQE
+521 SVVDHKLNVQE
-532 AISLGRTHSQWIP
+532 AINLGRTHSQWIP

-551 GKNKMNTEFNQFL
+551 GVNDMNTKFNEFL
-564 PSLSTKQIEDLKSLN
+564 PSLSTKQIDELKNLN
-579 HKFEDGN
+579 HRFEDGN

-597 HGIMYKDGQFI
+597 HGIMYKDGQFT

>member
-1 MKIPKESGVN
+1 MKKN

-18 FITFSL
+18 LTTFSL

-31 DYTKSNQ
+31 DYTKTNQ

-145 TVDGLLKIFDDYG
+145 TVDGLIRIFNDYG
-158 SGNFTLDEIMS
+158 SGNFTLNEILS

-209 YSLEMRQLKEDVQ
+209 YSLEMRQLQEDVQ

-261 NGRDGFYDGET
+261 NGRDGFYEGET

-283 NGLISHDDL
+283 NGLITYEDL
-292 NEYSSVYREPIV
+292 KEYNSVYRKPII

-385 KKRLELVSMDK
+385 KKRLMLVSMDK

-421 DKFGNTVGITTT
+421 DKLGNTVGITTT

-489 PTIVLNPEGEPL
+489 PTIVLTPEGEPL

-521 SVIDHKLNVQE
+521 SVVDHNLSVQD
-532 AISLGRTHSQWIP
+532 AINLGRTHSQWIP

-564 PSLSTKQIEDLKSLN
+564 PSLSEKQISELEELD

-586 VENGIYYLARA
+586 VESGMYYLARA
-597 HGIMYKDGQFI
+597 HGIMYKNGQFF

>member
-1 MKIPKESGVN
+1 MFM
-11 LNYLFLI
+11 L
-18 FITFSL
+18 SL
-24 IACELGS
+24 MACKFGS
-31 DYTKSNQ
+31 DYTQTSQ
-38 NLKNKNGAVS
+38 NIENKNGAVS
-48 STSSLASAAGIDIMK
+48 STSRLASAAGIDIMK

-100 EGEIV
+100 NGEIV

-123 DQEGNYSRNLAL
+123 DENGNYSRNLAL

-145 TVDGLLKIFDDYG
+145 TVDGLIKIFNDYG
-158 SGNFTLDEIMS
+158 SGNFTLNEILS
-169 YAIDYAENGHAI
+169 YAIEYAENGHAI
-181 NKSSAWGFD
+181 NKSSAFGFD

-198 DKGSTEIFIKN
+198 DKGSTEVFIKD
-209 YSLEMRQLKEDVQ
+209 YSLEMRQLQEDVS
-222 NETIPEEEYIK
+222 NGTIPEEEYIK
-233 KMRDIKEWNE
+233 KMRELNQWNE

-252 AKTLKRIAT
+252 AETLKRIAL
-261 NGRDGFYDGET
+261 NGRDGFYEGKT
-272 ADLIVSEMKAN
+272 ADLIVNEMKLN

-292 NEYSSVYREPIV
+292 KEYNSVYREPIV
-304 GSYRGYTIISMG
+304 GNYRGHTIISMG

-330 MLENFDVSSMTRNST
+330 MLENFEVQAMKRNST

-385 KKRLELVSMDK
+385 KKRLGLISMDK
-396 ATPSTDIAAG
+396 ATPSSEIAAG
-406 STIPESMETTHYSAM
+406 STTPESMETTHYSAM

-433 INLSYGNKKIVDGAG
+433 INLSFGNKKIVDGAG

-489 PTIVLNPEGEPL
+489 PTIVLNPEGESL

-521 SVIDHKLNVQE
+521 SVVDHKLNVQE
-532 AISLGRTHSQWIP
+532 AINLGRTHSQWIP

-551 GKNKMNTEFNQFL
+551 GVNDMNTKPNEFL
-564 PSLSTKQIEDLKSLN
+564 PSLSTKQIDELKNLN
-579 HKFEDGN
+579 HRFEDGN

-597 HGIMYKDGQFI
+597 HGIMYKDGQFT

>member
-1 MKIPKESGVN
+1 MFM
-11 LNYLFLI
+11 L
-18 FITFSL
+18 SL
-24 IACELGS
+24 MACKFGS
-31 DYTKSNQ
+31 DYTQTIQ
-38 NLKNKNGAVS
+38 NLDNKNGAVS
-48 STSSLASAAGIDIMK
+48 STSRLASAAGIDIMK

-100 EGEIV
+100 NGEIV

-123 DQEGNYSRNLAL
+123 DENGNYSRNLAL

-145 TVDGLLKIFDDYG
+145 TVDGLIKIFNDYG
-158 SGNFTLDEIMS
+158 SGNFTLNEILS
-169 YAIDYAENGHAI
+169 YAIEYAENGHAI
-181 NKSSAWGFD
+181 NKSSAFGFD

-198 DKGSTEIFIKN
+198 DKGSTEVFIKD
-209 YSLEMRQLKEDVQ
+209 YSLEMRQLQEDVS
-222 NETIPEEEYIK
+222 NGTIPEEEYIK
-233 KMRDIKEWNE
+233 KMRELNQWNE
-243 GDIIVQKDL
+243 GDVIVQKDL
-252 AKTLKRIAT
+252 AETLKRIAL
-261 NGRDGFYDGET
+261 NGRDGFYEGKT
-272 ADLIVSEMKAN
+272 ADLIVNEMKLN

-292 NEYSSVYREPIV
+292 KEYNSVYREPIV
-304 GSYRGYTIISMG
+304 GNYRGHTIISMG

-330 MLENFDVSSMTRNST
+330 MLENFEVQAMKRNST

-385 KKRLELVSMDK
+385 KKRLGLISMDK
-396 ATPSTDIAAG
+396 ATPSSEIAAG
-406 STIPESMETTHYSAM
+406 STTPESMETTHYSAM

-433 INLSYGNKKIVDGAG
+433 INLSFGNKKIVDGAG

-489 PTIVLNPEGEPL
+489 PTIVLNPEGESL

-521 SVIDHKLNVQE
+521 SVVDHKLNVQE
-532 AISLGRTHSQWIP
+532 AINLGRTHSQWIP

-551 GKNKMNTEFNQFL
+551 GVNNMNTKSNEFL
-564 PSLSTKQIEDLKSLN
+564 PSLSTKQIDELKNLN
-579 HKFEDGN
+579 HRFEDGN

-597 HGIMYKDGQFI
+597 HGIMYKDGQFT

>member
-1 MKIPKESGVN
+1 M
-11 LNYLFLI
+11 L
-18 FITFSL
+18 SL
-24 IACELGS
+24 MACKFGS
-31 DYTKSNQ
+31 DYTQTNQ
-38 NLKNKNGAVS
+38 NLENKNGAVS
-48 STSSLASAAGIDIMK
+48 STSRLASAAGIDIMK

-100 EGEIV
+100 NGEIV

-123 DQEGNYSRNLAL
+123 DENGNYSRNLAL

-145 TVDGLLKIFDDYG
+145 TVDGLIKIFNDYG
-158 SGNFTLDEIMS
+158 SGNFTLNEILS
-169 YAIDYAENGHAI
+169 YAIEYAENGHAI
-181 NKSSAWGFD
+181 NKSSAFGFD

-198 DKGSTEIFIKN
+198 DKGSTEVFIKD
-209 YSLEMRQLKEDVQ
+209 YSLEMRQLQEDVS
-222 NETIPEEEYIK
+222 NGTIPEEEYIK
-233 KMRDIKEWNE
+233 KMRQLNQWNE

-252 AKTLKRIAT
+252 AETLKRIAL
-261 NGRDGFYDGET
+261 NGRDGFYEGKT
-272 ADLIVSEMKAN
+272 ADLIVNEMKLN

-292 NEYSSVYREPIV
+292 KEYNSVYREPIV
-304 GSYRGYTIISMG
+304 GNYRGHTIISMG

-330 MLENFDVSSMTRNST
+330 MLENFEVQAMKRNST

-385 KKRLELVSMDK
+385 KKRLGLISMDK
-396 ATPSTDIAAG
+396 ATPSSEIAAG
-406 STIPESMETTHYSAM
+406 STTPESMETTHYSAM

-433 INLSYGNKKIVDGAG
+433 INLSFGNKKIVDGAG

-489 PTIVLNPEGEPL
+489 PTIVLNPEGESL

-521 SVIDHKLNVQE
+521 SVVDHKLNVQE
-532 AISLGRTHSQWIP
+532 AINLGRTHSQWIP

-551 GKNKMNTEFNQFL
+551 GVNDMNTKSNEFL
-564 PSLSTKQIEDLKSLN
+564 PSLSTKQIDELKNLN
-579 HKFEDGN
+579 HRFEDGN

-597 HGIMYKDGQFI
+597 HGIMYKDGQFT

>member
-1 MKIPKESGVN
+1 MFM
-11 LNYLFLI
+11 L
-18 FITFSL
+18 SL
-24 IACELGS
+24 MACKFGS
-31 DYTKSNQ
+31 DYTQTSQ
-38 NLKNKNGAVS
+38 NIENKNGAVS
-48 STSSLASAAGIDIMK
+48 STSRLASAAGIDIMK

-100 EGEIV
+100 NGEIV

-123 DQEGNYSRNLAL
+123 DENGNYSRNLAL

-145 TVDGLLKIFDDYG
+145 TVDGLIKIFNDYG
-158 SGNFTLDEIMS
+158 SGNFTLNEILS
-169 YAIDYAENGHAI
+169 YAIEYAENGHAI
-181 NKSSAWGFD
+181 NKSSAFGFD

-198 DKGSTEIFIKN
+198 DKGSTEVFIKD
-209 YSLEMRQLKEDVQ
+209 YSLEMRQLQEDVS
-222 NETIPEEEYIK
+222 NGTIPEEEYIK
-233 KMRDIKEWNE
+233 KIRQLNQWNE

-252 AKTLKRIAT
+252 AETLKRIAL
-261 NGRDGFYDGET
+261 NGRDGFYEGET
-272 ADLIVSEMKAN
+272 ADLIVNEMKLN

-292 NEYSSVYREPIV
+292 KEYNSVYREPVV
-304 GSYRGYTIISMG
+304 GNYRGHTIISMG

-330 MLENFDVSSMTRNST
+330 MLENFEVQAMKRNST

-385 KKRLELVSMDK
+385 KKRLGLISMDK
-396 ATPSTDIAAG
+396 ATPSSEIAAG
-406 STIPESMETTHYSAM
+406 STTPESMETTHYSAM

-433 INLSYGNKKIVDGAG
+433 INLSFGNKKIVDGAG

-489 PTIVLNPEGEPL
+489 PTIVLNPEGESL

-521 SVIDHKLNVQE
+521 SVVDHKLNVQE
-532 AISLGRTHSQWIP
+532 AINLGRTHSQWIP

-551 GKNKMNTEFNQFL
+551 GINDMNTKSNEFL
-564 PSLSTKQIEDLKSLN
+564 PSLSTKQIDELKNLN
-579 HKFEDGN
+579 HRFEDGN

-597 HGIMYKDGQFI
+597 HGIMYKDGQFT

>member
-1 MKIPKESGVN
+1 MKKI
-11 LNYLFLI
+11 LNSLFLSM
-18 FITFSL
+18 FMLSL
-24 IACELGS
+24 MACKFGS
-31 DYTKSNQ
+31 DYTQTNQ
-38 NLKNKNGAVS
+38 NLENKNGAVS
-48 STSSLASAAGIDIMK
+48 STSRLASAAGIDIMK

-100 EGEIV
+100 NGEIV

-123 DQEGNYSRNLAL
+123 DENGNYSRNLAL

-145 TVDGLLKIFDDYG
+145 TVDGLIKIFDDYG
-158 SGNFTLDEIMS
+158 SGNFTLDEILS

-181 NKSSAWGFD
+181 NKSSAFGFD

-198 DKGSTEIFIKN
+198 DKGSTEVFIKD
-209 YSLEMRQLKEDVQ
+209 YSLEMRQLQEDVS
-222 NETIPEEEYIK
+222 NGTIPEEEYIK
-233 KMRDIKEWNE
+233 KMRQLNQWNE

-252 AKTLKRIAT
+252 AETLKRIAL
-261 NGRDGFYDGET
+261 NGRDGFYEGKT
-272 ADLIVSEMKAN
+272 ADLIVNEMKLN
-283 NGLISHDDL
+283 NGLISHEDL
-292 NEYSSVYREPIV
+292 KEYNSVYREPIV
-304 GSYRGYTIISMG
+304 GNYRGHTIISMG

-330 MLENFDVSSMTRNST
+330 MLENFEVQAMKRNST

-385 KKRLELVSMDK
+385 KKRLGLISMDK
-396 ATPSTDIAAG
+396 ATPSSEIAAG
-406 STIPESMETTHYSAM
+406 STTPESMETTHYSAM

-433 INLSYGNKKIVDGAG
+433 INLSFGNKKIVDGAG

-489 PTIVLNPEGEPL
+489 PTIVLNPEGESL

-521 SVIDHKLNVQE
+521 SVVDHKLNVQE
-532 AISLGRTHSQWIP
+532 AINLGRTHSQWIP

-551 GKNKMNTEFNQFL
+551 GVNDMNTKSNEFL
-564 PSLSTKQIEDLKSLN
+564 PSLSTKQIDELKNLN
-579 HKFEDGN
+579 HRFEDGN

-597 HGIMYKDGQFI
+597 HGIMYKDGQFT

>member
-1 MKIPKESGVN
+1 MKKN

-31 DYTKSNQ
+31 DYTKTNQ
-38 NLKNKNGAVS
+38 NLNNKNGAVS

-145 TVDGLLKIFDDYG
+145 TVDGLIRIFNDYG
-158 SGNFTLDEIMS
+158 SGNFTLDEILS

-209 YSLEMRQLKEDVQ
+209 YSLEMRQLQEDVQ

-261 NGRDGFYDGET
+261 NGRDGFYEGET

-283 NGLISHDDL
+283 NGLITYEDL
-292 NEYSSVYREPIV
+292 KEYNSVYRKPII

>member
-1 MKIPKESGVN
+1 M
-11 LNYLFLI
+11 L
-18 FITFSL
+18 SL
-24 IACELGS
+24 MACKFGS
-31 DYTKSNQ
+31 DYTQTNQ
-38 NLKNKNGAVS
+38 NLENKNGAVS
-48 STSSLASAAGIDIMK
+48 STSRLASAAGIDIMK

-90 GGGFMVARTA
+90 GGGFMVARTTN
-100 EGEIV
+100 GEIV

-123 DQEGNYSRNLAL
+123 DENGNYSRNLAL

-145 TVDGLLKIFDDYG
+145 TVDGLIKIFNDYG
-158 SGNFTLDEIMS
+158 SGNFTLNEILS
-169 YAIDYAENGHAI
+169 YAIEYAENGHAI
-181 NKSSAWGFD
+181 NKSSAFGFD

-198 DKGSTEIFIKN
+198 DKGSTEVFIKD
-209 YSLEMRQLKEDVQ
+209 YSLEMRQLQEDVS
-222 NETIPEEEYIK
+222 NGTIPEEEYIK
-233 KMRDIKEWNE
+233 KMRELNQWNE
-243 GDIIVQKDL
+243 GDVIVQKDL
-252 AKTLKRIAT
+252 AETLKRIAL
-261 NGRDGFYDGET
+261 NGRDGFYEGKT
-272 ADLIVSEMKAN
+272 ADLIVNEMKLN
-283 NGLISHDDL
+283 NGLISHEDL
-292 NEYSSVYREPIV
+292 KEYNSVYREPIV
-304 GSYRGYTIISMG
+304 GNYRGHTIISMG

-330 MLENFDVSSMTRNST
+330 MLENFEVQAMKRNST

-385 KKRLELVSMDK
+385 KKRLGLISMDK
-396 ATPSTDIAAG
+396 ATPSSEIAAG
-406 STIPESMETTHYSAM
+406 STTPESMETTHYSAM

-433 INLSYGNKKIVDGAG
+433 INLSFGNKKIVDGAG

-489 PTIVLNPEGEPL
+489 PTIVLNPEGESL

-521 SVIDHKLNVQE
+521 SVVDHKLNVQE
-532 AISLGRTHSQWIP
+532 AINLGRTHSQWIP

-551 GKNKMNTEFNQFL
+551 GVNDMNTKSNEFL
-564 PSLSTKQIEDLKSLN
+564 PSLSTKQIDELKNLN
-579 HKFEDGN
+579 HRFEDGN

-597 HGIMYKDGQFI
+597 HGIMYKDGQFT

>member
-1 MKIPKESGVN
+1 MKKN

-18 FITFSL
+18 LATFSL

-31 DYTKSNQ
+31 DYTKTNQ

-145 TVDGLLKIFDDYG
+145 TVDGLIRIFNDYG
-158 SGNFTLDEIMS
+158 SGNFTLDEILS

-209 YSLEMRQLKEDVQ
+209 YSLEMRQLQEDVQ

-252 AKTLKRIAT
+252 AKTLKRIAR
-261 NGRDGFYDGET
+261 NGRDGFYEGKT
-272 ADLIVSEMKAN
+272 ADFIVSEMKAN
-283 NGLISHDDL
+283 NGLITYEDL
-292 NEYSSVYREPIV
+292 KEYNSVYRKPII

-421 DKFGNTVGITTT
+421 DKLGNTVGITTT

-489 PTIVLNPEGEPL
+489 PTIVLTPEGEPL

-521 SVIDHKLNVQE
+521 SVIDHNLSVQD
-532 AISLGRTHSQWIP
+532 AINLGRTHSQWIP

-564 PSLSTKQIEDLKSLN
+564 PSLSEKQISELEELD

-586 VENGIYYLARA
+586 VENGMYYLARA
-597 HGIMYKDGQFI
+597 HGIMFKKGQFF

>member
-1 MKIPKESGVN
+1 MKKI
-11 LNYLFLI
+11 LNSLFLSM
-18 FITFSL
+18 FMLSL
-24 IACELGS
+24 MACKFGS
-31 DYTKSNQ
+31 DYTQTIQ
-38 NLKNKNGAVS
+38 NLDNRNGAVS
-48 STSSLASAAGIDIMK
+48 STSRLASAAGIDIMK

-100 EGEIV
+100 NGEIV

-123 DQEGNYSRNLAL
+123 DENGNYSRNLAL
-135 LSHKSSGVPG
+135 FSHKSSGVPG
-145 TVDGLLKIFDDYG
+145 TVDGLIKIFNDYG
-158 SGNFTLDEIMS
+158 SGNFTLNEILS
-169 YAIDYAENGHAI
+169 YAIKYAENGHAI
-181 NKSSAWGFD
+181 NKSSAFGFD

-198 DKGSTEIFIKN
+198 DKGSTEVFIKD
-209 YSLEMRQLKEDVQ
+209 YSLEMRQLQEDVS
-222 NETIPEEEYIK
+222 NGTIPEEEYIK
-233 KMRDIKEWNE
+233 KMRQLNQWNE
-243 GDIIVQKDL
+243 GDVIVQKDL
-252 AKTLKRIAT
+252 AETLKRIAL
-261 NGRDGFYDGET
+261 NGRDGFYEGKT
-272 ADLIVSEMKAN
+272 ADLIVNEMKLN

-292 NEYSSVYREPIV
+292 KEYNSVYREPIV
-304 GSYRGYTIISMG
+304 GNYRGHTIISMG

-330 MLENFDVSSMTRNST
+330 MLENFEVQAMKRNST

-385 KKRLELVSMDK
+385 KKRLGLISMDK
-396 ATPSTDIAAG
+396 ATPSSEIAAG

-433 INLSYGNKKIVDGAG
+433 INLSFGNKKIVDGAG

-489 PTIVLNPEGEPL
+489 PTIVLNPEGESL

-521 SVIDHKLNVQE
+521 SVVDHKLNVQE
-532 AISLGRTHSQWIP
+532 AINLGRTHSQWIP

-551 GKNKMNTEFNQFL
+551 GVNNMNTKSNEFL
-564 PSLSTKQIEDLKSLN
+564 PSLSTKQIDELKNLN
-579 HKFEDGN
+579 HRFEDGN

-597 HGIMYKDGQFI
+597 HGIMYKDGQFT

>member
-1 MKIPKESGVN
+1 MKKN

-31 DYTKSNQ
+31 DYTKTNQ
-38 NLKNKNGAVS
+38 NLNNKNGAVS

-77 TLAVTSPSNGNIG
+77 SLAVTSPSNGNIG
-90 GGGFMVARTA
+90 GGGFMVARTT

-145 TVDGLLKIFDDYG
+145 TVDGLIRIFNDYG
-158 SGNFTLDEIMS
+158 SGNFTLDEILS
-169 YAIDYAENGHAI
+169 YAIDYAENGHTI

-209 YSLEMRQLKEDVQ
+209 YSLEMRQLQEDVQ

-261 NGRDGFYDGET
+261 NGRDGFYEGET

-283 NGLISHDDL
+283 NGLITYEDL
-292 NEYSSVYREPIV
+292 KEYNSVYRKPII

-330 MLENFDVSSMTRNST
+330 MLENFDVASMTRNST
-345 EFVHML
+345 EFVHLL

-421 DKFGNTVGITTT
+421 DKLGNIVGITTT

-489 PTIVLNPEGEPL
+489 PTIVLTPEGEPL

-514 TVLQVII
+514 TVLQIII
-521 SVIDHKLNVQE
+521 SVVDHNLSVQD
-532 AISLGRTHSQWIP
+532 AINLGRTHSQWIP

-564 PSLSTKQIEDLKSLN
+564 PSLSDKQISELEKLD

-586 VENGIYYLARA
+586 VESGMYYLARA
-597 HGIMYKDGQFI
+597 HGIMYKNGQFF

>member
-1 MKIPKESGVN
+1 M
-11 LNYLFLI
+11 L
-18 FITFSL
+18 SL
-24 IACELGS
+24 MACKFGS
-31 DYTKSNQ
+31 DYTQTSQ
-38 NLKNKNGAVS
+38 NLENKNGAVS
-48 STSSLASAAGIDIMK
+48 STSRLASAAGIDIMK

-100 EGEIV
+100 NGEIV

-123 DQEGNYSRNLAL
+123 DENGNYSRNLAL

-145 TVDGLLKIFDDYG
+145 TVDGLIKIFDDYG
-158 SGNFTLDEIMS
+158 SGNFTLDEILS

-181 NKSSAWGFD
+181 NKSSAFGFD

-198 DKGSTEIFIKN
+198 DKGSTEVFIKD
-209 YSLEMRQLKEDVQ
+209 YSLEMRQLQEDVS
-222 NETIPEEEYIK
+222 NGTIPEEEYIK
-233 KMRDIKEWNE
+233 KMRELNQWNE
-243 GDIIVQKDL
+243 GDVIVQKDL
-252 AKTLKRIAT
+252 AETLKRIAL
-261 NGRDGFYDGET
+261 NGRDGFYEGKT
-272 ADLIVSEMKAN
+272 ADLIVNEMKLN

-292 NEYSSVYREPIV
+292 KEYNSVYREPIV
-304 GSYRGYTIISMG
+304 GNYRGHTIISMG

-330 MLENFDVSSMTRNST
+330 MLENFEVQAMKRNST

-385 KKRLELVSMDK
+385 KKRLGLISMDK
-396 ATPSTDIAAG
+396 ATPSSEIAAG
-406 STIPESMETTHYSAM
+406 STTPESMETTHYSAM

-433 INLSYGNKKIVDGAG
+433 INLSFGNKKIVDGAG

-489 PTIVLNPEGEPL
+489 PTIVLNPEGESL

-521 SVIDHKLNVQE
+521 SVVDHKLNVQE
-532 AISLGRTHSQWIP
+532 AINLGRTHSQWIP

-551 GKNKMNTEFNQFL
+551 GINDMNTKSNEFL
-564 PSLSTKQIEDLKSLN
+564 PSLSAKQIDELKNLN
-579 HKFEDGN
+579 LRFEDGN

-597 HGIMYKDGQFI
+597 HGIMYKDGQFT

>member
-1 MKIPKESGVN
+1 M
-11 LNYLFLI
+11 
-18 FITFSL
+18 
-24 IACELGS
+24 ACKFGS
-31 DYTKSNQ
+31 DYTQTNQ
-38 NLKNKNGAVS
+38 NLENKNGAVS
-48 STSSLASAAGIDIMK
+48 STSRLASAAGIDIMK

-100 EGEIV
+100 NGEIV

-123 DQEGNYSRNLAL
+123 DENGNYSRNLAL

-145 TVDGLLKIFDDYG
+145 TVDGLIKIFNDYG
-158 SGNFTLDEIMS
+158 SGNFTLNEILS
-169 YAIDYAENGHAI
+169 YAIEYAENGHAI
-181 NKSSAWGFD
+181 NKSSAFGFD

-198 DKGSTEIFIKN
+198 DKGSTEVFIKD
-209 YSLEMRQLKEDVQ
+209 YSLEMRQLQEDVS
-222 NETIPEEEYIK
+222 NGTIPEEEYIK
-233 KMRDIKEWNE
+233 KMRQLNQWNE
-243 GDIIVQKDL
+243 GDVIVQKDL
-252 AKTLKRIAT
+252 AETLKRIAL
-261 NGRDGFYDGET
+261 NGRDGFYEGKT
-272 ADLIVSEMKAN
+272 ADLIVNEMKLN

-292 NEYSSVYREPIV
+292 KEYNSVYREPIV
-304 GSYRGYTIISMG
+304 GNYRGHTIISMG

-330 MLENFDVSSMTRNST
+330 MLENFEVQAMKRNST

-385 KKRLELVSMDK
+385 KKRLGLISMDK
-396 ATPSTDIAAG
+396 ATPSSEIAAG
-406 STIPESMETTHYSAM
+406 STTPESMETTHYSAM

-433 INLSYGNKKIVDGAG
+433 INLSFGNKKIVDGAG

-489 PTIVLNPEGEPL
+489 PTIVLNPEGESL

-521 SVIDHKLNVQE
+521 SVVDHKLNVQE
-532 AISLGRTHSQWIP
+532 AINLGRTHSQWTP

-551 GKNKMNTEFNQFL
+551 GINDMNTKSNEFL
-564 PSLSTKQIEDLKSLN
+564 PSLSTKQIDELKNLN
-579 HKFEDGN
+579 HRFEDGN

-597 HGIMYKDGQFI
+597 HGIMYKDGQFT

>member
-1 MKIPKESGVN
+1 MKKN

-31 DYTKSNQ
+31 DYTKTNQ

-145 TVDGLLKIFDDYG
+145 TVDGLIRIFNDYG
-158 SGNFTLDEIMS
+158 SGNFTLNEILS

-209 YSLEMRQLKEDVQ
+209 YSLEMRQLQEDVQ

-261 NGRDGFYDGET
+261 NGRDGFYEGET

-283 NGLISHDDL
+283 NGLITYEDL
-292 NEYSSVYREPIV
+292 KEYNSVYRKPII

-421 DKFGNTVGITTT
+421 DKLGNTVGITTT

-489 PTIVLNPEGEPL
+489 PTIVLTPEGEPL

-521 SVIDHKLNVQE
+521 SVVDHNLSVQD
-532 AISLGRTHSQWIP
+532 AINLGRTHSQWIP

-564 PSLSTKQIEDLKSLN
+564 PSLSEKQISELEELD

-586 VENGIYYLARA
+586 VESGMYYLARA
-597 HGIMYKDGQFI
+597 HGIMYKNGQFF

>member
-1 MKIPKESGVN
+1 MKKILKKTS
-11 LNYLFLI
+11 LI
-18 FITFSL
+18 IIAMSL

-31 DYTKSNQ
+31 DYTIVNKN
-38 NLKNKNGAVS
+38 KPNKNGAVS
-48 STSSLASAAGIDIMK
+48 STSSFASKAGIDIMK
-63 KGGNA
+63 RGGNA

-100 EGEIV
+100 DGEIV
-105 TLDFR
+105 SLDFR
-110 EKAPTLSY
+110 EKAPTMSY

-123 DQEGNYSRNLAL
+123 DQDGNYSRNLAL

-145 TVDGLLKIFDDYG
+145 TVDGLIRIFEDYG
-158 SGNFTLDEIMS
+158 SGNFTLQEILS
-169 YAIDYAENGHAI
+169 YAINYAENGHPI
-181 NKSSAWGFD
+181 NKSSAFGFD
-190 FYKHLFLE
+190 FYKHFFLE
-198 DKGSTEIFIKN
+198 DKGSTKIFIKD
-209 YSLEMRQLKEDVQ
+209 YTLEMKQLQEDVL
-222 NETIPEEEYIK
+222 NGTIPEEEYIQ
-233 KMRDIKEWNE
+233 KMRSLDQWEQ
-243 GDIIVQKDL
+243 GDIIYQKDL
-252 AKTLKRIAT
+252 AETLKRIAK
-261 NGRDGFYDGET
+261 NGRDGFYKGKT
-272 ADLIVSEMKAN
+272 ADLIVDEMKAN
-283 NGLISHDDL
+283 NGLISHKDL
-292 NEYSSVYREPIV
+292 EEYNSVYREPII
-304 GSYRGYTIISMG
+304 GNYRGYTVASMG

-330 MLENFDVSSMTRNST
+330 MLENFDVASMKRNST
-345 EFVHML
+345 QFVHML

-374 PVPMLISKDYA
+374 PIPMLVSKDYA
-385 KKRLELVSMDK
+385 RKRLGLISMDR
-396 ATPSTDIAAG
+396 ATPSEEIAAG
-406 STIPESMETTHYSAM
+406 NSVPESMETTHYSAM

-454 MDDFASSPGSQ
+454 MDDFATSPGVQ

-489 PTIVLNPEGEPL
+489 PTIVLDPDGNPL
-501 MTIGAA
+501 MTVGAA

-521 SVIDHKLNVQE
+521 SVIDHNLNVQD
-532 AISLGRTHSQWIP
+532 AINFGRTHSQWIP

-551 GKNKMNTEFNQFL
+551 GENDLNEEFNKFL
-564 PSLSTKQIEDLKSLN
+564 PSLSTNQINELKMLN

-597 HGIMYKDGQFI
+597 HGIMYKNGQFF

-616 GEISDGITY
+616 GEISDGVTY

>member
-1 MKIPKESGVN
+1 MKKN

-31 DYTKSNQ
+31 DYTKTNQ

-145 TVDGLLKIFDDYG
+145 TVDGLIRIFNDYG
-158 SGNFTLDEIMS
+158 SGNFTLDEILS

-209 YSLEMRQLKEDVQ
+209 YSLEMRQLQEDVQ

-233 KMRDIKEWNE
+233 KMRDIEEWNE

-261 NGRDGFYDGET
+261 NGRDGFYEGET

-283 NGLISHDDL
+283 NGLITYEDL
-292 NEYSSVYREPIV
+292 KEYNSVYRKPII

-330 MLENFDVSSMTRNST
+330 MLENFDVSSMKRNST

-385 KKRLELVSMDK
+385 KKRLELVSMNK

-406 STIPESMETTHYSAM
+406 SAIPESMETTHYSAM
-421 DKFGNTVGITTT
+421 DKLGNTVGITTT

-489 PTIVLNPEGEPL
+489 PTIVLTPEGEPL

-521 SVIDHKLNVQE
+521 SVVDHNLPVQD
-532 AISLGRTHSQWIP
+532 AINLGRTHSQWIP

-564 PSLSTKQIEDLKSLN
+564 PSLSEKQISELEELD

-586 VENGIYYLARA
+586 VESGMYYLARA
-597 HGIMYKDGQFI
+597 HGIMYKKGQFF